1 MNDFKQR
8 LETERVQLEER
19 LNKLDA
25 FLLSEKV
32 NEIDPVQK
40 SLLNIQSSAMNTYLK
55 CLDERLSRL

>member
-8 LETERVQLEER
+8 LETERDELVSR
-19 LNKLDA
+19 LDKLDN

-32 NEIDPVQK
+32 NEIDPIQK

>member
-8 LETERVQLEER
+8 LEIEREGLASR
-19 LNKLDA
+19 LDKLDN

-55 CLDERLSRL
+55 CLDERLSRF